1 MKTEEYQKIVKRNLP
16 KENKIRNMI
25 IAFVIGGLIG
35 VFAQGLSDLYVYMF
49 KIEMK
54 EALTYSTVTLVF
66 LGCLCTCLGFFD
78 KFVHFARAGLIVPIT
93 GFAHSMMSATLEYKK
108 DGMITGIGAN
118 MFKLAGSVIVYGVVS
133 AWFFGTVRYLIE
145 VVLK

>member
-16 KENKIRNMI
+16 KENKVRNMI

-118 MFKLAGSVIVYGVVS
+118 MIKLAGSVIVYGVVS
-133 AWFFGTVRYLIE
+133 SYVFGLLRYLIFGG
-145 VVLK
+145 

>member
-1 MKTEEYQKIVKRNLP
+1 MKTEEYQEIVKRNLP

-35 VFAQGLSDLYVYMF
+35 VFVQGLSDLYVYIF

-66 LGCLCTCLGFFD
+66 LGCLCTCLSFFD

-133 AWFFGTVRYLIE
+133 SYVFGLLRYLIFGG
-145 VVLK
+145 